1 MSFQEQCSEHLSR
14 SLTPI
19 IIASLAKIEGQNWRH
34 GDIEDTLLN
43 ILMSR
48 AAGGK
53 KFGKLD
59 VKRVYF
65 GNWLRDYSQ
74 AVDVG
79 TVKYVSAQAI
89 VLLLKVLG
97 FMSFGYGS
105 KEFEVTYDRLGCYRP
120 EEHIDNPKDYADNE
134 DARQYDRRLRGPVDE
149 RRELAVN
156 PQTGL
161 KNYIATENMGIATS
175 AGLVRNLFG
184 RSIQLGRKYARSKN
198 KADLYEAL
206 RLLGTGCHCLED
218 FSAHS
223 NYTELA
229 LIELGERQVFPHVGR
244 RTQIGLPETRQSVF
258 PLITGTFGGV
268 DFLHSVMGEVSD
280 KATQSEI
287 QQLEGTI
294 QQSGQGDSSMLQ
306 DLLNQVPS
314 GLFGDQ
320 DQAGKANELQANAQ
334 AAQMQH
340 THISPREPEA
350 FTREIEEICEQIN
363 PILEWHDEM
372 MQSITE
378 AIEKI
383 PVLPA
388 LIEQLTGQ

>member
-1 MSFQEQCSEHLSR
+1 MSTHRIISCGAI
-14 SLTPI
+14 LTADT
-19 IIASLAKIEGQNWRH
+19 ASIAKIEGLNWRH

-43 ILMSR
+43 LLMSR

-79 TVKYVSAQAI
+79 TVKYVSAEAI
-89 VLLLKVLG
+89 RIILWVLG
-97 FMSFGYGS
+97 FMSFGYGT
-105 KEFEVTYDRLGCYRP
+105 KEFEVTTERLGCYRP

-149 RRELAVN
+149 RRELAIN

-161 KNYIATENMGIATS
+161 KNYIASENMGIATS

-184 RSIQLGRKYARSKN
+184 RSIMLGQQFARTNN
-198 KADLYEAL
+198 KVDLYEAL

-229 LIELGERQVFPHVGR
+229 LIELGEQGVFPHVGR
-244 RTQIGLPETRQSVF
+244 RTQTNLPGARHPVF
-258 PLITGTFGGV
+258 PIVTGTFGGV
-268 DFLHSVMGEVSD
+268 DFLHSVMVSLRF
-280 KATQSEI
+280 TNEI
-287 QQLEGTI
+287 
-294 QQSGQGDSSMLQ
+294 SSL
-306 DLLNQVPS
+306 
-314 GLFGDQ
+314 GLSDPRASF
-320 DQAGKANELQANAQ
+320 L
-334 AAQMQH
+334 
-340 THISPREPEA
+340 TRPLSPRSRTSRGPCKTA
-350 FTREIEEICEQIN
+350 DRV
-363 PILEWHDEM
+363 
-372 MQSITE
+372 
-378 AIEKI
+378 
-383 PVLPA
+383 VLA
-388 LIEQLTGQ
+388 CCKTS